1 MSSAISNETGIPSER
16 YGNGMSQTPTAIDAP
31 SENAAERTLDP
42 ADEKEWASLR
52 ALGHRMIDEI
62 FDYLKGRRQQPVW
75 QPVPALTRQAMG
87 QESVPRNGEGADAVY
102 RSFIRD
108 VLPYGIGNTHP
119 RFWGWV
125 MGTGT
130 PEGVLAEMLAA
141 GMNPNVGG
149 FDDSAMLVEEQV
161 IRWMAELMGMPAGTS
176 GLLMSGGTMA
186 NLIGLAVGRHAKA
199 GFDVRAQGLSGGPG
213 LRVYCS
219 TEAHSWLKKTM
230 ELMGMGRVA
239 LRAVGVDDGYRM
251 KVDEL
256 HEAIASDRASGH
268 TPVCVVATAGTVNT
282 GATDDLPAIAEV
294 CAREDVWFHIDG
306 AFGAPA
312 YWSEKLRPLVQ
323 GMERADSLAFDLH
336 KWGYMP
342 YDIGCVLVRD
352 AEMHK
357 AAFATG
363 ASYLTAM
370 ERGPAAGG
378 LRFADRGIE
387 LSRGFRAL
395 KAWMSLKAKGV
406 DAITG
411 VIEQNVGQAHY
422 LASLVEASSELELAA
437 EAPLN
442 IVCFRYSGAS
452 DTENTEIL
460 MRLQESGTAVPSGTV
475 LGGRFAIR
483 VAITN
488 HRSRREDFNL
498 LVESVTRIGRDVVSK
513 TGIAAQS

>member
-1 MSSAISNETGIPSER
+1 MNQTLAENDDDGVR
-16 YGNGMSQTPTAIDAP
+16 LNG
-31 SENAAERTLDP
+31 AEKTLDP
-42 ADEKEWASLR
+42 ETDAEWSRLR
-52 ALGHRMIDEI
+52 VLGHRMVDEI
-62 FDYLKGRRQQPVW
+62 FDHLQGRREQPAW
-75 QPVPALTRQAMG
+75 QTVPSDSRLAI
-87 QESVPRNGEGADAVY
+87 EKEPIPREGEGASTVY
-102 RSFIRD
+102 ESFLKN

-125 MGTGT
+125 MGSGT
-130 PEGVLAEMLAA
+130 PVGVLAEMLAA

-149 FDDSAMLVEEQV
+149 FDDSATLVEEQV
-161 IRWMAELMGMPAGTS
+161 TRWMAELMGMPAGTS

-199 GFDVRAQGLSGGPG
+199 GFDVRAEGVRGGPG

-219 TEAHSWLKKTM
+219 SEAHSWLKKAM

-239 LRAVGVDDGYRM
+239 LHTVGVDAGYRM
-251 KVDEL
+251 RVDEL
-256 HEAIASDRASGH
+256 REAIASDRAAGLR
-268 TPVCVVATAGTVNT
+268 PVCIVATAGTVNT
-282 GATDDLPAIAEV
+282 GATDDLSAIADLCV
-294 CAREDVWFHIDG
+294 QEDLWFHVDG
-306 AFGAPA
+306 AFGALA
-312 YWSEKLRPLVQ
+312 YWSDRLRPMVR

-352 AEMHK
+352 AQAHK

-363 ASYLTAM
+363 ASYLSEM

-395 KAWMSLKAKGV
+395 KAWMNLKTQGV
-406 DAITG
+406 DAMTA
-411 VIEQNVGQAHY
+411 VIEQNVEQARY
-422 LASLVEASSELELAA
+422 LVSLIKASSQLELAA

-442 IVCFRYSGAS
+442 IVCFRYAGAS
-452 DTENTEIL
+452 DEENREIL
-460 MRLQESGTAVPSGTV
+460 MRLQESGIAVPSGTV
-475 LGGRFAIR
+475 LEERFAIR

-488 HRSRREDFNL
+488 HRSRRSDFDL
-498 LVESVTRIGRDVVSK
+498 LVETVTRIGRDGMSK
-513 TGIAAQS
+513 SGSAAQS